1 MRWGPRRGLPTA
13 NATFHD
19 RRLPAPVVASI
30 IYIPET
36 VAQGP
41 RPRGVAR
48 SQFSVQLVKM
58 VEVVELLV
66 EAWIPGR

>member
-41 RPRGVAR
+41 RGVAC

-66 EAWIPGR
+66 KAWIPGR